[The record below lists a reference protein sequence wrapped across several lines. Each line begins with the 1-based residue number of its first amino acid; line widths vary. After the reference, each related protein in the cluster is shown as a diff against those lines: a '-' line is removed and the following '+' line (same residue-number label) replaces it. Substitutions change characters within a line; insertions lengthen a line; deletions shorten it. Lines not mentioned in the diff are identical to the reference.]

1 MPNRIIRA
9 GIISSDRV
17 NCLDYAAEVFYRRLL
32 NMVDDHGLYDARPS
46 ILRATLYPLRI
57 DRVRE
62 ADISRWLTDCQTAG
76 LILLYEA
83 ESKPYLKVLNTQWES
98 RSKPKYPQP
107 SKNGSGC
114 VQLQTDV
121 SNCEQLSPYS
131 GSLSNSNSG
140 SLSAKND
147 DGLSGC
153 GLSDAVAQAMGM
165 KTIPEGKPGE
175 KLRAI
180 TEDFRLA
187 GINPVDVSEF
197 TADWYARKMKAGRPN
212 SVLLPDYLA
221 TDLPGWVKAKRLRT
235 VDNAGN
241 AGTDVRKL
249 NCAHCQDTTSITVK
263 TETGVRYVDCPQC
276 QPGENQ

>member
-17 NCLDYAAEVFYRRLL
+17 NCLDHAAEVFYRRLL
-32 NMVDDHGLYDARPS
+32 NMIDDHGLYDARPS

-107 SKNGSGC
+107 PKIEDDC
-114 VQLQTDV
+114 TQLQTE
-121 SNCEQLSPYS
+121 NTERKQLSPYS
-131 GSLSNSNSG
+131 YSDSLSNSE
-140 SLSAKND
+140 SLSAKNIND
-147 DGLSGC
+147 NLTDYN
-153 GLSDAVAQAMGM
+153 LSDAIAEAMGM
-165 KTIPEGKPGE
+165 KVIPDGKPGE

-180 TEDFRLA
+180 AEDFRLA
-187 GINPVDVSEF
+187 GIKPAEVNEF
-197 TADWYARKMKAGRPN
+197 AVDWYARKMKAGKPN

-221 TDLPGWVKAKRLRT
+221 ADLPGWVKSKRLRLI
-235 VDNAGN
+235 DNPSAP
-241 AGTDVRKL
+241 ARKL
-249 NCAHCQDTTSITVK
+249 FKCDRCQDTFSITVK
-263 TETGVRYVDCPQC
+263 TDSGVRYIDCPEC
-276 QPGENQ
+276 QKVTV